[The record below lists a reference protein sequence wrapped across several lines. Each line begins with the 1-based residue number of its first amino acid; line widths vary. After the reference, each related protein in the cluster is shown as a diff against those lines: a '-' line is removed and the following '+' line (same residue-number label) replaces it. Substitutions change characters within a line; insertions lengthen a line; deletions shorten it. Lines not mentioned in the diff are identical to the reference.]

1 MDHAYW
7 IQRKRAAAANATRA
21 VSSRARLVHLDLAGR
36 YSVMAAAAAAERP
49 DAAYYERLE
58 TGARWLASRAR
69 VEAERQEH
77 LGMAGKYACLRLEAA
92 AEARR

>member
-1 MDHAYW
+1 MDHTYW
-7 IQRKRAAAANATRA
+7 IQRKRAAAANASRA

-36 YSVMAAAAAAERP
+36 YSVMAAAAAERP
-49 DAAYYERLE
+49 DASYYERLE

-69 VEAERQEH
+69 IETERQEH
-77 LGMAGKYACLRLEAA
+77 LGMAGKYARLRVEAA

>member
-7 IQRKRAAAANATRA
+7 IQRKRAAAANASRA

-36 YSVMAAAAAAERP
+36 YSVMAAAAADRP

-69 VEAERQEH
+69 VETERQEH
-77 LGMAGKYACLRLEAA
+77 LGMAGKYARLRVEAA